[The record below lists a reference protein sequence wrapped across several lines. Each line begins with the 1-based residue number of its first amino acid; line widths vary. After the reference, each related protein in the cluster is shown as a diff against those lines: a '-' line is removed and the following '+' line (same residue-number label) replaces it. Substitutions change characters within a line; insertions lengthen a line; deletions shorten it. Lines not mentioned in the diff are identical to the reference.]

1 MEDYLGMSG
10 GIAGLLSLVIG
21 IIIKLNHKRCRS
33 NCCGKKM
40 EVTVDVEETTPP
52 NLRIPTVRDDAHV
65 IVPCKT

>member
-21 IIIKLNHKRCRS
+21 IVIKLNHKRCRS

-40 EVTVDVEETTPP
+40 EVAVDVEETTP